1 MRLGVPLFRF
11 QFVRL
16 GDPLTQ
22 SILTWESG
30 YAIISVAIV
39 TSMSDFDQRIAALD
53 MGLFEKIPSQTTD
66 ADKQTLLACELAV
79 RELKSG
85 FNYLEIG
92 SYLGGSIQPYLL
104 DDRCARVYS
113 IDKRPE
119 SQPDARGY
127 DWVYQNNST
136 KRMLELLKE
145 VGPTDKVTTIDGD
158 TIAIKPSDVTD
169 KIDLAFIDGEHTD
182 EAVVRD
188 FRFCLD
194 VLAENGA
201 IMFHDAQ
208 ITYNGIAAS
217 IYHLEENGRK
227 FRAYS
232 LPNYAFVI
240 EIGDFPMH
248 KNERILERLVDN
260 HQSFLASLQY
270 NDNYRRFSTRFPFGF
285 IRRTLIKARGSNVSQ

>member
-1 MRLGVPLFRF
+1 
-11 QFVRL
+11 
-16 GDPLTQ
+16 
-22 SILTWESG
+22 
-30 YAIISVAIV
+30 
-39 TSMSDFDQRIAALD
+39 MSDFDQRIAALD

-66 ADKQTLLACELAV
+66 TDKQTLLACELAV

-104 DDRCARVYS
+104 DDKCARVYS
-113 IDKRPE
+113 VDKRPE

-136 KRMLELLKE
+136 ARMLELLKE
-145 VGPTDKVTTIDGD
+145 VGTTDKITTIDGD
-158 TIAIKPSDVTD
+158 TISIKPSQVED
-169 KIDLAFIDGEHTD
+169 KIDLCFIDGEHTD
-182 EAVVRD
+182 EAVFRD

-194 VLAENGA
+194 VLSDNGA

-208 ITYNGIAAS
+208 ITYNGIATS
-217 IYHLEENGRK
+217 VKYLEDNGRR

-232 LPNYAFVI
+232 LPNFAFVI

-248 KNERILERLVDN
+248 KNERVMERLVDN

-285 IRRTLIKARGSNVSQ
+285 IRRTLIKIRRSNVSQ